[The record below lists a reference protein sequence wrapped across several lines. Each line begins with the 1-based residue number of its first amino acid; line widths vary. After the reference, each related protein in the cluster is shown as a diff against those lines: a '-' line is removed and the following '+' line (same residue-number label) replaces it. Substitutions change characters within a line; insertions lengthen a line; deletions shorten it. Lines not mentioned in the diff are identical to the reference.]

1 MMLFFATIS
10 FAALVT
16 ALPASV
22 QIQPW
27 IPAGMYDSRGPCPM
41 LNTLANHGYLPHNG
55 RNLTDAMIENAFTK
69 FLNVEAGFAAAV
81 KEFTHAF
88 GNNVFNLDDLNAPD
102 ILQHIASLTRDDY
115 TSHDPHIR
123 PNLYRIESLFDDSPS
138 AHIDIDSIA
147 KSRLRVQAES
157 HPHTLS
163 KARFDAALF
172 EAAMVLVM
180 MLDHA
185 PDATSNP
192 PLSAYRAPKDRLRTW
207 FEQERFP
214 IELGWQPSKR
224 PIMLADLDPAIKA
237 ITESMERQ
245 EKERSK
251 SRIALKVDVE

>member
-1 MMLFFATIS
+1 MSHAKHSSKPRLLVRLAFTLFKKIS
-10 FAALVT
+10 LDVGANRL
-16 ALPASV
+16 S
-22 QIQPW
+22 
-27 IPAGMYDSRGPCPM
+27 SR
-41 LNTLANHGYLPHNG
+41 PHSG
-55 RNLTDAMIENAFTK
+55 RNITATLITNAFTN
-69 FLNVEAGFAAAV
+69 FLNVEAGFAASV
-81 KEFTHAF
+81 KDFTQAWGHD
-88 GNNVFNLDDLNAPD
+88 VFSLHDINAPD

-115 TSHDPHIR
+115 TSQNPHAR
-123 PNLYRIESLFDDSPS
+123 PNLHRIESLFDDSPS
-138 AHIDIDSIA
+138 LHIDIDSIA

-157 HPHTLS
+157 HPNMLS

-180 MLDHA
+180 MTDNV

-192 PLSAYRAPKDRLRTW
+192 PLSAYEAPKDRLRTW

-214 IELGWQPSKR
+214 VELGWQPSKR
-224 PIMLADLDPAIKA
+224 SIMLADLDPAIKA

>member
-1 MMLFFATIS
+1 MMLFFAAVS
-10 FAALVT
+10 FAALAT
-16 ALPASV
+16 ALPAGV
-22 QIQPW
+22 QVQPW
-27 IPAGMYDSRGPCPM
+27 TPAEEHDSRGPCPM

-55 RNLTDAMIENAFTK
+55 RNLTATLIENAFTN

-81 KEFTHAF
+81 KDFTQAWGHD
-88 GNNVFNLDDLNAPD
+88 VFNLHDLNAPD

-115 TSHDPHIR
+115 TSQNPHIR
-123 PNLYRIESLFDDSPS
+123 PNLHRIESLFDDSPS
-138 AHIDIDSIA
+138 LHIDIDSIA

-157 HPHTLS
+157 HPNMLS

-180 MLDHA
+180 MTDNV

-192 PLSAYRAPKDRLRTW
+192 PLSAYEAPKDRLRTW

-214 IELGWQPSKR
+214 VELGWQPSKR
-224 PIMLADLDPAIKA
+224 AIKLADLNPAIQA
-237 ITESMERQ
+237 ITESMQRQ

-251 SRIALKVDVE
+251 SRIAAKVDAE

>member
-1 MMLFFATIS
+1 MELTGC
-10 FAALVT
+10 LK
-16 ALPASV
+16 
-22 QIQPW
+22 
-27 IPAGMYDSRGPCPM
+27 R
-41 LNTLANHGYLPHNG
+41 PHSG
-55 RNLTDAMIENAFTK
+55 RNLTATLIENAFTN

-81 KEFTHAF
+81 KEFTNAWGHD
-88 GNNVFNLDDLNAPD
+88 VFNLHDLNAPD

-115 TSHDPHIR
+115 TSENPHVK
-123 PNLYRIESLFDDSPS
+123 PNVRRIESLFADSPS
-138 AHIDIDSIA
+138 PHINVDSIA

-157 HPHTLS
+157 HPNMLS

-180 MLDHA
+180 MSDDV

-192 PLSAYRAPKDRLRTW
+192 PLAAYQAPKDRLRTW

-214 IELGWQPSKR
+214 VELGWQPSKR
-224 PIMLADLDPAIKA
+224 GIKLADLNPAIKA

-251 SRIALKVDVE
+251 SRIALKVATE